1 MTDVITK
8 DAFSSP
14 TRSIAKAVSWRV
26 LGSIDT
32 AILGYIFTGSWKIAG
47 SIASTEVIT
56 KIALYYFH
64 ERGWAHVRFGMKRP
78 EVAAADSASDTP
90 VIV

>member
-8 DAFSSP
+8 GAFSSP
-14 TRSIAKAVSWRV
+14 TRSLAKAVSWRI

-47 SIASTEVIT
+47 SIASAEVIT
-56 KIALYYFH
+56 KILLYYFH
-64 ERGWAHVRFGMKRP
+64 ERGWAHVRFGMNKP
-78 EVAAADSASDTP
+78 DIAAP
-90 VIV
+90 VGGKDV

>member
-14 TRSIAKAVSWRV
+14 TRSIAKAVSWRI

-78 EVAAADSASDTP
+78 DVTAADNATS
-90 VIV
+90 